1 MDATKLKIK
10 NRWMSIAIGF
20 VYLWFGALKF
30 IPHLSPAEDLAKNT
44 IHRLTFGLLDDQ
56 VAIILL
62 AIWEVGLG
70 ILLLSQLYRR
80 TAVIIAIVHM
90 LLTFT
95 PFVFF
100 PNEVFGTGP
109 FALTLV
115 GQYIVKNVII
125 LAALLSIYERKKVKV
140 AQLQV
145 EKTKENMVYGGGVS
159 LQTPLQKTWS
169 SAAKS
174 DRLPVD

>member
-1 MDATKLKIK
+1 
-10 NRWMSIAIGF
+10 MSIAIGF

-95 PFVFF
+95 PFLFF

-115 GQYIVKNVII
+115 GQYIIKNVII
-125 LAALLSIYERKKVKV
+125 LAALVSIYEGKKMKNV
-140 AQLQV
+140 QTRE
-145 EKTKENMVYGGGVS
+145 EKPENNVVYGGGIS

-169 SAAKS
+169 SVTKS
-174 DRLPVD
+174 DRSPVD

>member
-1 MDATKLKIK
+1 MDATKLKTNHKWI
-10 NRWMSIAIGF
+10 SIAIGV

-30 IPHLSPAEDLAKNT
+30 VPNLSPAEGLAKNT
-44 IHRLTFGLLDDQ
+44 IHHLTFGLLADE
-56 VAIILL
+56 VSIILL

-70 ILLLSQLYRR
+70 ILLISQLFKR

-90 LLTFT
+90 VLTFT
-95 PFVFF
+95 PFLFF
-100 PNEVFGTGP
+100 PDEVFTSGP

-115 GQYIVKNVII
+115 GQYIVKNIVI
-125 LAALLSIYERKKVKV
+125 LAALLSIYEGKKVKV
-140 AQLQV
+140 VHVQG
-145 EKTKENMVYGGGVS
+145 EKSDKEVVYGGGIS

-169 SAAKS
+169 SAAKN